1 MICIL
6 KGQIF
11 LHTIRQLAKNDEIWR
26 QTLRGLNKEFY
37 HSTVTTGEIEQ
48 YISKS
53 IGMDLSKVF
62 DQYLRDYR
70 VPVLEYEIN
79 DGVLNYRWN
88 NVIDGFNMPIEV
100 IIDGKN
106 TVLYPTSEFKK
117 TPIKNLYINIDDD
130 YYIFKKDLK
139 IVIDS

>member
-1 MICIL
+1 MKL
-6 KGQIF
+6 KNTYQKVLGWIY
-11 LHTIRQLAKNDEIWR
+11 QL
-26 QTLRGLNKEFY
+26 
-37 HSTVTTGEIEQ
+37 
-48 YISKS
+48 
-53 IGMDLSKVF
+53 F

-70 VPVLEYEIN
+70 VPILEYEITN
-79 DGVLNYRWN
+79 GELNYRWN
-88 NVIDGFNMPIEV
+88 NVIDGFNMPVEV

-117 TPIKNLYINIDDD
+117 TPIKNLYINVDDD